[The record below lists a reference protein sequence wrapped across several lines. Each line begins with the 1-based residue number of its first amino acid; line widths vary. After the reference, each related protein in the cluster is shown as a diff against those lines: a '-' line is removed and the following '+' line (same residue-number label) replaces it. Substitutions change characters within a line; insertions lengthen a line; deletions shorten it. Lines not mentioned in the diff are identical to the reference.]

1 MNTIYI
7 ITGIMFTLLLIL
19 VFKIKKQNN
28 LLSNNTFFILSL
40 SLLIGFIL
48 ELIINFLSTL
58 ALKPIILEAY
68 TKLYLIF
75 IVCWFSIFSV
85 YTFLISKKDDTLN
98 KPIMIMYAL
107 LTIVSSISIMLLP
120 LNVDTSNFIYLS
132 GNSINIFKVLL
143 PAMICTLFIRT
154 ILNRK
159 VISITKCNYIY
170 VALTLLSIFTFLELK
185 YELNVIT
192 TILLFITY
200 LVFLTIENPALKEY
214 EIINNL
220 RLKALKANTNK
231 TDFLSNISHELRT
244 PLTSIISSID
254 EIKSYDLSQELKDN
268 LNDIIDSSNS
278 LLDIVGNVIDI
289 NKIENKIYDL
299 KEKNYDIRDVVEKL
313 IKMNTKK
320 YNKENVVFKYS
331 VSDNTPSN
339 LFGDKTKIKEI
350 INNILDNSF
359 KYTNKGS
366 ISLTINSVL
375 DNDICNL
382 IIEIKDTGIGIK
394 TEDLNKIFNGNEI
407 DNDINSNV
415 NRDGLGLLV
424 SKDLVNLLNGTI
436 TVNSYYGSGSVFTI
450 NIPQKLKNE
459 LEIVEQTNTTKFNNK
474 KVLLVDDDRLNNRIL
489 KRLLKIY
496 NIELDTCERGI
507 ECIDKINN
515 GEQYDLIFMDIMMP
529 DINGID
535 TLKKLKSNKNFNTKV
550 IALTADALSTSRNKY
565 LKSGFTDYLAKPF
578 KKEELE
584 EKLKYLLGE

>member
-7 ITGIMFTLLLIL
+7 VTGIMFTLLLIL

-28 LLSNNTFFILSL
+28 LLSNSTYFILTL
-40 SLLIGFIL
+40 TLIVGYIL
-48 ELIINFLSTL
+48 ELIIYYLNSISINN
-58 ALKPIILEAY
+58 IILEIY

-75 IVCWFSIFSV
+75 IICWSSIFSV
-85 YTFLISKKDDTLN
+85 YIFLLSKKDDEYN
-98 KPIMIMYAL
+98 KKIMILYAL
-107 LTIVSSISIMLLP
+107 LTLTSTVAVIILP
-120 LNVDTSNFIYLS
+120 LNITYTNRIILS
-132 GNSINIFKVLL
+132 GNSINFLKILIL
-143 PAMICTLFIRT
+143 CMLSILYMRI
-154 ILNRK
+154 ILNNK
-159 VISITKCNYIY
+159 IIKTMKAYYIY
-170 VALTLLSIFTFLELK
+170 IALIILTISFFLETK
-185 YELNVIT
+185 FQLNIVT

-200 LVFLTIENPALKEY
+200 LIFLTIENPALKEY

-220 RLKALKANTNK
+220 RLRALKANTNK

-244 PLTSIISSID
+244 PLTSIITSID
-254 EIKSYDLSQELKDN
+254 EIKSYNLPQELKEN
-268 LNDIIDSSNS
+268 INDIIDSSNS
-278 LLDIVGNVIDI
+278 LLEIVGNVIDI

-299 KEKNYDIRDVVEKL
+299 KEKNYNIRDLVEKL
-313 IKMNTKK
+313 IKMNAKK
-320 YNKENVVFKYS
+320 YNKENVIFKYS
-331 VSDNTPSN
+331 ISDNTPSN

-366 ISLTINSVL
+366 ITLTINSIL
-375 DNDICNL
+375 NNDICNL

-394 TEDLNKIFNGNEI
+394 SEDLNKIFNGNEI
-407 DNDINSNV
+407 DNDINSSV
-415 NRDGLGLLV
+415 NRDGLGLLI

-436 TVNSYYGSGSVFTI
+436 SVNSYYGSGSVFSI

-459 LEIVEQTNTTKFNNK
+459 LEIVEQTNTTKFINK

-496 NIELDTCERGI
+496 GIELDTCERGI

-515 GEQYDLIFMDIMMP
+515 GEQYDLILMDIMMP

-535 TLKKLKSNKNFNTKV
+535 TLKKLKSNKTFNTKV
-550 IALTADALSTSRNKY
+550 IALTADALSTSKNKY
-565 LKSGFTDYLAKPF
+565 LKEGFTDYLAKPF

-584 EKLKYLLGE
+584 EKLKELLGE

>member
-28 LLSNNTFFILSL
+28 LLSNSTYFILTL
-40 SLLIGFIL
+40 SLLVGYIL
-48 ELIINFLSTL
+48 ELVMYFLSTT
-58 ALKPIILEAY
+58 AINNIILEIY

-75 IVCWFSIFSV
+75 IICWSSIFSV
-85 YTFLISKKDDTLN
+85 YTFLLSKKDDEYN
-98 KPIMIMYAL
+98 KKIMILYAL
-107 LTIVSSISIMLLP
+107 LTVTSSVAIIMLP
-120 LNVDTSNFIYLS
+120 LNITYTNRIILTGNAINFL
-132 GNSINIFKVLL
+132 KVLITCML
-143 PAMICTLFIRT
+143 SVLYIRT
-154 ILNRK
+154 VLSNKIINTIK
-159 VISITKCNYIY
+159 ANYIY
-170 VALTLLSIFTFLELK
+170 VALIILTIVSFLEIK
-185 YELNVIT
+185 YQLNIVT

-200 LVFLTIENPALKEY
+200 LIFLTIENPALKEY

-220 RLKALKANTNK
+220 RLRALKANTNK
-231 TDFLSNISHELRT
+231 TNFLSNISHELRT
-244 PLTSIISSID
+244 PLASIISSID
-254 EIKSYDLSQELKDN
+254 EIKSYNLPQEIKDN

-278 LLDIVGNVIDI
+278 LLDIVGNVIEI
-289 NKIENKIYDL
+289 NKIENKVYDL
-299 KEKNYDIRDVVEKL
+299 KEKNYDIRDAVEKL
-313 IKMNTKK
+313 IKLNTKK
-320 YNKENVVFKYS
+320 YSKENVVFKYS

-394 TEDLNKIFNGNEI
+394 SEDLNKIFNGNDI

-436 TVNSYYGSGSVFTI
+436 TVSSYYGSGSVFTI
-450 NIPQKLKNE
+450 KIPQKLKNE

-496 NIELDTCERGI
+496 GIELDTCERGI

-515 GEQYDLIFMDIMMP
+515 GEQYDLILMDIMMP
-529 DINGID
+529 DINGVD

-565 LKSGFTDYLAKPF
+565 LKEGFTDYLAKPF

-584 EKLKYLLGE
+584 EKLKELLGE

>member
-28 LLSNNTFFILSL
+28 LLSNSTYFILTL
-40 SLLIGFIL
+40 SLLVGYIL
-48 ELIINFLSTL
+48 ELVMYFLSTT
-58 ALKPIILEAY
+58 AINNIILEIY

-75 IVCWFSIFSV
+75 IICWSSIFSV
-85 YTFLISKKDDTLN
+85 YTFLLSKKDDEYN
-98 KPIMIMYAL
+98 KKIMILYAL
-107 LTIVSSISIMLLP
+107 LTVTSSVAIIMLP
-120 LNVDTSNFIYLS
+120 LNITYTNRIILS
-132 GNSINIFKVLL
+132 GNAINFLKVLITCML
-143 PAMICTLFIRT
+143 SILYIRT
-154 ILNRK
+154 VLSNKIINTIK
-159 VISITKCNYIY
+159 ANYIY
-170 VALTLLSIFTFLELK
+170 VALIILTIVSFLEIK
-185 YELNVIT
+185 YQLNIVT
-192 TILLFITY
+192 TILLFVTY
-200 LVFLTIENPALKEY
+200 LIFLTIENPALKEY

-220 RLKALKANTNK
+220 RLRALKANTNK
-231 TDFLSNISHELRT
+231 TNFLSNMSHELRT

-254 EIKSYDLSQELKDN
+254 EIKSYNLPQEIKDN

-278 LLDIVGNVIDI
+278 LLDIVGNVIEI
-289 NKIENKIYDL
+289 NKIENKVYDL

-313 IKMNTKK
+313 IKLNTKK
-320 YNKENVVFKYS
+320 YSKENVVFKYS

-394 TEDLNKIFNGNEI
+394 SEDLNKIFNGNDI

-436 TVNSYYGSGSVFTI
+436 TVSSYYGSGSVFTI

-515 GEQYDLIFMDIMMP
+515 GEQYDLILMDIMLP
-529 DINGID
+529 DINGVD
-535 TLKKLKSNKNFNTKV
+535 TLRKLKSNKNFNTKV

-565 LKSGFTDYLAKPF
+565 LKAGFTDYLAKPF

-584 EKLKYLLGE
+584 EKLKNLLGE

>member
-7 ITGIMFTLLLIL
+7 ITGMMFTLLLIL

-394 TEDLNKIFNGNEI
+394 AEDLNKIFNGNEI

>member
-28 LLSNNTFFILSL
+28 LLSNSTYFILTL
-40 SLLIGFIL
+40 SLLVGYIL
-48 ELIINFLSTL
+48 ELVMYFLSTT
-58 ALKPIILEAY
+58 AINNIILEIY

-75 IVCWFSIFSV
+75 IICWSSIFSV
-85 YTFLISKKDDTLN
+85 YTFLLSKKDDEYN
-98 KPIMIMYAL
+98 KKIMILYAL
-107 LTIVSSISIMLLP
+107 LTVTSSVAIIMLP
-120 LNVDTSNFIYLS
+120 LNITYTNRIILTGNAINFL
-132 GNSINIFKVLL
+132 KVLITCML
-143 PAMICTLFIRT
+143 SILYIRT
-154 ILNRK
+154 VLSNKIINTIK
-159 VISITKCNYIY
+159 ANYIY
-170 VALTLLSIFTFLELK
+170 VALIILTIVSFLEIK
-185 YELNVIT
+185 YQLNIVT

-200 LVFLTIENPALKEY
+200 LIFLTIENPALKEY

-220 RLKALKANTNK
+220 RLRALKANTNK
-231 TDFLSNISHELRT
+231 TEFLSNISHELRT
-244 PLTSIISSID
+244 PLTSIITSID
-254 EIKSYDLSQELKDN
+254 EIKSRNIPQELKEN
-268 LNDIIDSSNS
+268 INDIIDSSNS
-278 LLDIVGNVIDI
+278 LLEIVGNVIDI

-299 KEKNYDIRDVVEKL
+299 KEKNYNIRDLVEKL
-313 IKMNTKK
+313 IKLNTKK
-320 YNKENVVFKYS
+320 YSKENVVFKYS

-394 TEDLNKIFNGNEI
+394 SEDLNKIFNGNDI

-436 TVNSYYGSGSVFTI
+436 TVSSYYGSGSVFTI

-474 KVLLVDDDRLNNRIL
+474 KILLVDDDRLNNRIL

-515 GEQYDLIFMDIMMP
+515 GEQYDLILMDIMMP
-529 DINGID
+529 DINGVD

-565 LKSGFTDYLAKPF
+565 LKEGFTDYLAKPF

-584 EKLKYLLGE
+584 EKLKNLLGE

>member
-1 MNTIYI
+1 MKTIYI

-28 LLSNNTFFILSL
+28 LLSNNTFFILTL
-40 SLLIGFIL
+40 SLLIGYIL
-48 ELIINFLSTL
+48 ELSINFLSTIS
-58 ALKPIILEAY
+58 LKPIVLETY

-75 IVCWFSIFSV
+75 IICWFSIFSV

-98 KPIMIMYAL
+98 KSIMIMYAL
-107 LTIVSSISIMLLP
+107 LTIVSSVSIILLP
-120 LNVDTSNFIYLS
+120 IDIDTNNFIYLS

-143 PAMICTLFIRT
+143 PCMLCILFLRT

-159 VISITKCNYIY
+159 VISITKYNYIY
-170 VALTLLSIFTFLELK
+170 VALVLLSICSFLELK
-185 YELNVIT
+185 YELNIIT

-220 RLKALKANTNK
+220 RLRALKANMNK

-244 PLTSIISSID
+244 PLSSIISSID
-254 EIKSYDLSQELKDN
+254 EIKSYNLPPEFKDS
-268 LNDIIDSSNS
+268 LNDIIDSSSS

-289 NKIENKIYDL
+289 NKIENKVYDI
-299 KEKNYDIRDVVEKL
+299 KEKNYSIKETVEKL

-331 VSDNTPSN
+331 ISESTPQN

-350 INNILDNSF
+350 INNVLNNSF

-366 ISLTINSVL
+366 ISLTINSEIVS
-375 DNDICNL
+375 DICNL

-394 TEDLNKIFNGNEI
+394 SEDLNKIFNGNDI
-407 DNDINSNV
+407 DNDINSDV
-415 NRDGLGLLV
+415 DSDGLGLLV
-424 SKDLVNLLNGTI
+424 TKDLVSLLGGTI

-450 NIPQKLKNE
+450 KIPQRLKNE
-459 LEIVEQTNTTKFNNK
+459 LETIEQTNTTKFNNK
-474 KVLLVDDDRLNNRIL
+474 RILLVDDDRLNNRIL

-496 NIELDTCERGI
+496 DIELDTCERGI

-515 GEQYDLIFMDIMMP
+515 GEQYDLILMDIMMP
-529 DINGID
+529 DMNGID

-550 IALTADALSTSRNKY
+550 VALTADALSTSKNKY
-565 LKSGFTDYLAKPF
+565 LKVGFTDYIPKPF

-584 EKLKYLLGE
+584 QKLKELLGD

>member
-120 LNVDTSNFIYLS
+120 LNIDTSNFIYLS

-170 VALTLLSIFTFLELK
+170 VALTLLSICTFLELK

-220 RLKALKANTNK
+220 RLRALKANTNK

-254 EIKSYDLSQELKDN
+254 EIKSYDLPQELKSN

-366 ISLTINSVL
+366 ISLNINSVL

-394 TEDLNKIFNGNEI
+394 AEDLNKIFNGNEI

-515 GEQYDLIFMDIMMP
+515 GEQYDLILMDIMMP

-550 IALTADALSTSRNKY
+550 VALTADALSTSKNKY
-565 LKSGFTDYLAKPF
+565 LKAGFTDYLAKPF

>member
-28 LLSNNTFFILSL
+28 LLSNSTYFILTL
-40 SLLIGFIL
+40 SLLVGYIL
-48 ELIINFLSTL
+48 ELVMYFLSTT
-58 ALKPIILEAY
+58 AINNIILEIY

-75 IVCWFSIFSV
+75 IICWSSIFSV
-85 YTFLISKKDDTLN
+85 YTFLLSKKDDEYN
-98 KPIMIMYAL
+98 KKIMILYAL
-107 LTIVSSISIMLLP
+107 LTVISSVAIIMLP
-120 LNVDTSNFIYLS
+120 LNITYTNRIILTGNAINFL
-132 GNSINIFKVLL
+132 KVLITCML
-143 PAMICTLFIRT
+143 SILYIRT
-154 ILNRK
+154 ILSNK
-159 VISITKCNYIY
+159 IINTIKANYIY
-170 VALTLLSIFTFLELK
+170 VALIILTIVSFLEIK
-185 YELNVIT
+185 YQLNIVT
-192 TILLFITY
+192 TILLFVIY
-200 LVFLTIENPALKEY
+200 LIFLTIENPALKEY

-220 RLKALKANTNK
+220 RLRALKANTNK
-231 TDFLSNISHELRT
+231 TNFLSNISHELRT
-244 PLTSIISSID
+244 PLASIISSID
-254 EIKSYDLSQELKDN
+254 EIKSYNLPQEIKDN

-278 LLDIVGNVIDI
+278 LLDIVGNVIEI
-289 NKIENKIYDL
+289 NKIENKVYDL
-299 KEKNYDIRDVVEKL
+299 KEKNYDIRDAVEKL
-313 IKMNTKK
+313 IKLNTKK
-320 YNKENVVFKYS
+320 YSKENVVFKYS

-394 TEDLNKIFNGNEI
+394 LEDLNKIFNGNDI

-436 TVNSYYGSGSVFTI
+436 TVSSYYGSGSVFTI

-474 KVLLVDDDRLNNRIL
+474 KILLVDDDRLNNRIL

-515 GEQYDLIFMDIMMP
+515 GEQYDLILMDIMLP
-529 DINGID
+529 DINGVD
-535 TLKKLKSNKNFNTKV
+535 TLRKLKSNKNFNTKV

-565 LKSGFTDYLAKPF
+565 LKAGFTDYLAKPF

-584 EKLKYLLGE
+584 EKLKNLLGE

>member
-19 VFKIKKQNN
+19 VFKIKKKNN

-58 ALKPIILEAY
+58 TLKPVMLEVY

-98 KPIMIMYAL
+98 KTIMILYAF
-107 LTIVSSISIMLLP
+107 LTLVSSLSIILLP
-120 LNVDTSNFIYLS
+120 LNIDTTNFIYLS

-143 PAMICTLFIRT
+143 PSMLCILFLRT
-154 ILNRK
+154 ILNRN

-170 VALTLLSIFTFLELK
+170 VALILLSICTFLELK
-185 YELNVIT
+185 YELNIIT

-220 RLKALKANTNK
+220 RLRALKANMNK

-244 PLTSIISSID
+244 PLASIISSID
-254 EIKSYDLSQELKDN
+254 EIKNYNLPPEFKDTI
-268 LNDIIDSSNS
+268 NDIVDSSSS

-299 KEKNYDIRDVVEKL
+299 KEKNYSIKETVEKL

-320 YNKENVVFKYS
+320 YNKENVIFKYFIS
-331 VSDNTPSN
+331 ENTPQN

-350 INNILDNSF
+350 INNVLDNSF
-359 KYTNKGS
+359 KYTDKGS
-366 ISLTINSVL
+366 ISLTINSEIVS
-375 DNDICNL
+375 DICNL

-394 TEDLNKIFNGNEI
+394 SEDLNKIFNGSDIDNEI
-407 DNDINSNV
+407 NNDV
-415 NRDGLGLLV
+415 DRDGLGLLIT
-424 SKDLVNLLNGTI
+424 KDLVSLLGGTI
-436 TVNSYYGSGSVFTI
+436 TVCSYYGSGSVFTI
-450 NIPQKLKNE
+450 KIPQRLKNE
-459 LEIVEQTNTTKFNNK
+459 LETIEQTNTTKFINK
-474 KVLLVDDDRLNNRIL
+474 RILLVDDDRLNNRIL
-489 KRLLKIY
+489 KRLLNIY
-496 NIELDTCERGI
+496 DIELDTCERGI

-515 GEQYDLIFMDIMMP
+515 GEHYDLILMDIMMP
-529 DINGID
+529 DMNGID

-550 IALTADALSTSRNKY
+550 VALTADALSTSKNKY
-565 LKSGFTDYLAKPF
+565 IKTGFTDYIPKPF

-584 EKLKYLLGE
+584 QKLKELLGD

>member
-7 ITGIMFTLLLIL
+7 VTGIMFTLLLIF

-28 LLSNNTFFILSL
+28 LLSNSTYFILTL
-40 SLLIGFIL
+40 TLIVGYIL
-48 ELIINFLSTL
+48 ELIIYYLNSISINN
-58 ALKPIILEAY
+58 IILEIY

-75 IVCWFSIFSV
+75 IICWSSIFSV
-85 YTFLISKKDDTLN
+85 YIFLLSKKDDEYN
-98 KPIMIMYAL
+98 KRIMILYAL
-107 LTIVSSISIMLLP
+107 LTLTSTVAVIILP
-120 LNVDTSNFIYLS
+120 LNITYTNRIILS
-132 GNSINIFKVLL
+132 GNSINFLKILIL
-143 PAMICTLFIRT
+143 CMLSILYMRI
-154 ILNRK
+154 ILNNK
-159 VISITKCNYIY
+159 IIKTMKAYYIY
-170 VALTLLSIFTFLELK
+170 IALIILTISFFLETK
-185 YELNVIT
+185 YQLNIVT

-200 LVFLTIENPALKEY
+200 LIFLTIENPALKEY

-220 RLKALKANTNK
+220 RLRALKANTNK

-244 PLTSIISSID
+244 PLTSIITSID
-254 EIKSYDLSQELKDN
+254 EIKSYNLPQELKEN
-268 LNDIIDSSNS
+268 INDIIDSSNS
-278 LLDIVGNVIDI
+278 LLEIVGNVIDI

-299 KEKNYDIRDVVEKL
+299 KEKNYNIGDLVEKL
-313 IKMNTKK
+313 IKMNAKK
-320 YNKENVVFKYS
+320 YNKENVIFKYS
-331 VSDNTPSN
+331 ISDNTPSN

-366 ISLTINSVL
+366 ITLTINSIL
-375 DNDICNL
+375 NNDICNL

-394 TEDLNKIFNGNEI
+394 FEDLNKIFNGNEI
-407 DNDINSNV
+407 DNDINSSV
-415 NRDGLGLLV
+415 NRDGLGLLI

-436 TVNSYYGSGSVFTI
+436 SVNSNYGSGSVFTI

-459 LEIVEQTNTTKFNNK
+459 LEIVEQTNTTKFINK

-496 NIELDTCERGI
+496 GIELDTCERGI

-515 GEQYDLIFMDIMMP
+515 GEQYDLILMDIMMP

-535 TLKKLKSNKNFNTKV
+535 TLKKLKSNKTFNTKV
-550 IALTADALSTSRNKY
+550 IALTADALSTSKNKY
-565 LKSGFTDYLAKPF
+565 LKEGFTDYLAKPF

-584 EKLKYLLGE
+584 EKLKELLGE

>member
-28 LLSNNTFFILSL
+28 LLSNSTYFILTL
-40 SLLIGFIL
+40 SLLVGYIL
-48 ELIINFLSTL
+48 ELVMYFLSTT
-58 ALKPIILEAY
+58 AINNIILEIY

-75 IVCWFSIFSV
+75 IICWSSIFSV
-85 YTFLISKKDDTLN
+85 YTFLLSKKDDEYN
-98 KPIMIMYAL
+98 KKIMILYAL
-107 LTIVSSISIMLLP
+107 LTVTSSVAIIMLP
-120 LNVDTSNFIYLS
+120 LNITYTNRIILTGNAINFLKILITCMLS
-132 GNSINIFKVLL
+132 ILY
-143 PAMICTLFIRT
+143 IRT
-154 ILNRK
+154 VLSNKIINTIK
-159 VISITKCNYIY
+159 ANYIY
-170 VALTLLSIFTFLELK
+170 VALIILTIVSFLEIK
-185 YELNVIT
+185 YQLNIVT
-192 TILLFITY
+192 TILLFVTY
-200 LVFLTIENPALKEY
+200 LIFLTIENPALKEY

-220 RLKALKANTNK
+220 RLRALKASTNK
-231 TDFLSNISHELRT
+231 TNFLSNMSHELRT

-254 EIKSYDLSQELKDN
+254 EIKSYNLPQEIKDN

-278 LLDIVGNVIDI
+278 LLDIVGNVIEI
-289 NKIENKIYDL
+289 NKIENKVYDL

-313 IKMNTKK
+313 IKLYTKK
-320 YNKENVVFKYS
+320 YSKENVVFKYS

-394 TEDLNKIFNGNEI
+394 SEDLNKIFNGNDI

-436 TVNSYYGSGSVFTI
+436 TVSSYYGSGSVFTI

-474 KVLLVDDDRLNNRIL
+474 KVLLVDDDRLNNKIL

-515 GEQYDLIFMDIMMP
+515 GEQYDLILMDIMMP
-529 DINGID
+529 DINGVD
-535 TLKKLKSNKNFNTKV
+535 TLRKLKSNKNFNTKV

-565 LKSGFTDYLAKPF
+565 LKAGFTDYLAKPF

-584 EKLKYLLGE
+584 EKLKNLLGE

>member
-85 YTFLISKKDDTLN
+85 YTFLISKKDDILN

-120 LNVDTSNFIYLS
+120 LNIDTSNFIYLS

-170 VALTLLSIFTFLELK
+170 VALTLLSICTFLELK

-220 RLKALKANTNK
+220 RLRALKANTNK

-254 EIKSYDLSQELKDN
+254 EIKSYDLPQELKSN

-394 TEDLNKIFNGNEI
+394 AEDLNKIFNGNEI

-515 GEQYDLIFMDIMMP
+515 GEQYDLILMDIMMP

-550 IALTADALSTSRNKY
+550 VALTADALSTSKNKY
-565 LKSGFTDYLAKPF
+565 LKAGFTDYLAKPF